1 MELLLAG
8 PTGQLRQLV
17 AGAVKDEEADV
28 ALLDAVEPLVQ
39 VLLPDGEPVHDGA
52 VLVLKE
58 CGQLQHPE
66 REIDTKKSMK
76 DRDSTYINPGQS
88 YQHRLAS

>member
-8 PTGQLRQLV
+8 PTGQLWQLV

-28 ALLDAVEPLVQ
+28 ALLDAVESLVQ

-52 VLVLKE
+52 VLVLEE
-58 CGQLQHPE
+58 CSQLQHPE

-76 DRDSTYINPGQS
+76 DRDSTFINPGQS